1 MRKYTTTIIII
12 LLTQFVWEDLQH
24 ISAHDLSIVNDSLK
38 IKNSRKPDSLFVYND
53 SAHFFRKH
61 PGRAAAEVLAINL
74 GVFSFDRFIMN
85 EDFSQVN
92 IHTLRRNF
100 QKGFVWDNDPFP
112 TNLFAHPYHGS
123 LYFNSARSSGL
134 SFWQSAPYAFAG
146 SLTWELFGESEPPAI
161 NDLMATT
168 MGGIALGEVTHRLS
182 ALVLDDSKRGFSR
195 FLREAGGLILCPAQ
209 GLNRMLS
216 GDMWRVKQ
224 SHYLYHDYNRIP
236 VKFNIGMGN
245 RYLADDNHL
254 FKGENAPYINI
265 KLVYGDIFNTEEI
278 QPYDYFTFS
287 ARVGLTGNQPLL
299 SRVNLIGRLW
309 SIPLS
314 TVHGVNM
321 AFGFFQHYNFF
332 NSEEVIDGSGR
343 VPYKIAE
350 AASAGPGFIYNFPT
364 CNNWI
369 GLEQQLFVSGILLG
383 GSYTD
388 YYNFIDRKYNM
399 GSGYS
404 IKNTT
409 TINFLN
415 HAAFTLNVHYY
426 QIFTWKGYE
435 RKNLADIDLLYL
447 NAQGDKGN
455 VALTVI
461 NPVLELNL
469 SRHLRLNIETGY
481 YIRNTHYVYHPDV
494 QYRTFEASIGLSLS
508 L

>member
-1 MRKYTTTIIII
+1 MRKNITTIITG
-12 LLTQFVWEDLQH
+12 LAVLFSAGLRP
-24 ISAHDLSIVNDSLK
+24 ISAHESSISADSLYA
-38 IKNSRKPDSLFVYND
+38 YND
-53 SAHFFRKH
+53 TANFHKKY
-61 PGRAAAEVLAINL
+61 PWRAAAEALGINL
-74 GVFSFDRFIMN
+74 GVFSFDRFVMN
-85 EDFSQVN
+85 EDFAQVN
-92 IHTLRRNF
+92 IHTLKRNF

-146 SLTWELFGESEPPAI
+146 SLTWELFCESEPPAI

-168 MGGIALGEVTHRLS
+168 MAGIALGEVTHRLS
-182 ALVLDDSKRGFSR
+182 ALVLDDSKTGFAR
-195 FLREAGGLILCPAQ
+195 FLREAGGLVLCPIQ
-209 GLNRMLS
+209 GLNRMIS
-216 GDMWRVKQ
+216 GDMWRVKP
-224 SHYLYHDYNRIP
+224 SHYLYHDYDRIP
-236 VKFNIGMGN
+236 VKFNVGLGN

-254 FKGENAPYINI
+254 FKGEYAPYLNVGM
-265 KLVYGDIFNTEEI
+265 VYGDIFNTEETL
-278 QPYDYFTFS
+278 PYDYFTFS
-287 ARVGLTGNQPLL
+287 ARLGLTGNQPLL
-299 SRVNLIGRLW
+299 SRINLIGRLW
-309 SIPLS
+309 SMPL
-314 TVHGVNM
+314 TTADRMNM

-350 AASAGPGFIYNFPT
+350 VASAGPGLIYNFPAY
-364 CNNWI
+364 NNWV
-369 GLEQQLFVSGILLG
+369 GLEQRLFVSGILLG

-409 TINFLN
+409 IINFLN
-415 HAAFTLNVHYY
+415 HGSFALNVHYY

-435 RKNLADIDLLYL
+435 NKDLTDIDLLYL

-455 VALTVI
+455 AALTVI

-469 SRHLRLNIETGY
+469 GRHLRLNLEAGY
-481 YIRNTHYVYHPDV
+481 YIRNTHYFYHPDV
-494 QYRTFEASIGLSLS
+494 LYRTFETSLGLSWS
-508 L
+508 I